1 MLKRGSRIIRDR
13 WPGAIAK
20 LHDPR
25 LIGNVG
31 IALFLLS
38 LSLSRGL
45 YRSSLCYRLRPRL
58 AKNRK
63 LLGRNLL
70 GRSPWTILF
79 EVNIF
84 FFTIYFSLY
93 NFNFSISKFCSIT
106 MKVLFI
112 DPKSFSFCFQ
122 NVSGWC
128 FFFLLESRLLIQC
141 SFILSFRDQKF
152 PSIATKVINRNHF
165 IILFCV
171 FEVETLL
178 YFYFCLFQVKI
189 IYLLFRLFR
198 LKLLIEFLNFICF
211 YLLRPENFHYL
222 VVILFIL
229 FYFLLFSILFPA
241 NF

>member
-1 MLKRGSRIIRDR
+1 MTRRNSKITRSAFNRKRRYRSL
-13 WPGAIAK
+13 PA
-20 LHDPR
+20 
-25 LIGNVG
+25 
-31 IALFLLS
+31 LS
-38 LSLSRGL
+38 LSLSWIISLESLLSTSSTTRQESKTAWTKSIGPFTMNNSF
-45 YRSSLCYRLRPRL
+45 RSEYF
-58 AKNRK
+58 
-63 LLGRNLL
+63 LL
-70 GRSPWTILF
+70 
-79 EVNIF
+79 
-84 FFTIYFSLY
+84 YFSLY